1 MEDKTENLYKYL
13 EIANVSQVNSDGGA
27 YLAILKET
35 DGKRMIP
42 VLMEKQDA
50 MLLLLKSK
58 KKYVSN
64 TPLDMSDVLLN
75 VFNNFS
81 LRLREVRICAVRGGI
96 TYCHLYCEQYGERK
110 VISYCRASNGL
121 VLAAI
126 FKCPITIHEELL
138 AMQYMRE
145 VSDGTYS
152 MPINAVAKEALE
164 EALKRAVEQENYELA
179 SIIRDEL
186 QRRK

>member
-58 KKYVSN
+58 KN
-64 TPLDMSDVLLN
+64 MCPTLPW
-75 VFNNFS
+75 
-81 LRLREVRICAVRGGI
+81 ICRMCCSMCSTTFLCDFA
-96 TYCHLYCEQYGERK
+96 
-110 VISYCRASNGL
+110 
-121 VLAAI
+121 
-126 FKCPITIHEELL
+126 KCAFVP
-138 AMQYMRE
+138 
-145 VSDGTYS
+145 
-152 MPINAVAKEALE
+152 
-164 EALKRAVEQENYELA
+164 
-179 SIIRDEL
+179 
-186 QRRK
+186 